1 MAVLG
6 WIALGLA
13 TALFASGFRAGEEGR
28 RVLAVRCVSAMVG
41 ALVGGLV
48 AVAAGVGSIGDFF
61 YIGTWLIALGGVILA
76 LFIHELVMASRSSHE
91 SADPEERSWAARRA
105 GGESERLDRNW

>member
-61 YIGTWLIALGGVILA
+61 HTGTWLIALGGAVIV
-76 LFIHELVMASRSSHE
+76 LFIHELVRAPRSRHE
-91 SADPEERSWAARRA
+91 SADPAGRSWAARRA
-105 GGESERLDRNW
+105 GDESERLDRNW

>member
-6 WIALGLA
+6 WI
-13 TALFASGFRAGEEGR
+13 
-28 RVLAVRCVSAMVG
+28 

-48 AVAAGVGSIGDFF
+48 AVAGAV
-61 YIGTWLIALGGVILA
+61 LV
-76 LFIHELVMASRSSHE
+76 LFIHELVRASRSPHE
-91 SADPEERSWAARRA
+91 SADPEGRSWAARRA